1 MKISGK
7 RAYLLSLESV
17 AMTDIVL
24 NMFIFFFI
32 SFSLLYTFEPFR
44 VQKLEVKLPKAQ
56 NVSAMGEEEQVNL
69 TLTNEGM
76 LYVGKDLV
84 TVRELKNKIY
94 PKYKSNPRLMVV
106 LRADKLVRFK
116 QVVNIL
122 DILSGLGITRLNI
135 AALQDPAPNP

>member
-7 RAYLLSLESV
+7 RNYMLSLESV

-44 VQKLEVKLPKAQ
+44 AQKLEIKLPKAS
-56 NVSAMGEEEQVNL
+56 NTTPMGEEEQLSV
-69 TLTNEGM
+69 TLTNEGA
-76 LYVGKDLV
+76 LYLGKEL
-84 TVRELKNKIY
+84 TTAKELKDRIY
-94 PKYKSNPRLMVV
+94 SRYKNNPRLTVV
-106 LRADKLVRFK
+106 LRADRLVRFK

-135 AALQDPAPNP
+135 AAVQE

>member
-7 RAYLLSLESV
+7 RIYMLSLESV

-24 NMFIFFFI
+24 NMFIFFFV

-44 VQKLEVKLPKAQ
+44 AQKLEIKLPQAS
-56 NVSAMGEEEQVNL
+56 NTTPMGEEEQL
-69 TLTNEGM
+69 SITLTNEGA
-76 LYVGKDLV
+76 LYLGKEPVTVKDLKSMV
-84 TVRELKNKIY
+84 SLKHKN
-94 PKYKSNPRLMVV
+94 NPRLSVV
-106 LRADKLVRFK
+106 LRADRLVRFK

-135 AALQDPAPNP
+135 AAVQE

>member
-7 RAYLLSLESV
+7 RTYMLSLESV

-24 NMFIFFFI
+24 NMFIFFFV

-44 VQKLEVKLPKAQ
+44 AQKLEIKLPQAS
-56 NVSAMGEEEQVNL
+56 NTTPMGEEEQL
-69 TLTNEGM
+69 SITLTNEGA
-76 LYVGKDLV
+76 LYLGKEPVTVKDLKSMV
-84 TVRELKNKIY
+84 SLKHKN
-94 PKYKSNPRLMVV
+94 NPRLSVV
-106 LRADKLVRFK
+106 LRADRLVRFK

-135 AALQDPAPNP
+135 AAVQE

>member
-7 RAYLLSLESV
+7 RDYMLSLESV

-44 VQKLEVKLPKAQ
+44 AQKLEIKLPKAS
-56 NVSAMGEEEQVNL
+56 NTTPMGEEEQL
-69 TLTNEGM
+69 SITLTNEGV
-76 LYVGKDLV
+76 LYLGKELITTKDLKSKISSSY
-84 TVRELKNKIY
+84 KN
-94 PKYKSNPRLMVV
+94 NPRLIVI

-135 AALQDPAPNP
+135 AAMQE

>member
-7 RAYLLSLESV
+7 RNYTLSLASV

-44 VQKLEVKLPKAQ
+44 AQKLEIKLPKAS
-56 NVSAMGEEEQVNL
+56 NTTPMGEEEQLSV
-69 TLTNEGM
+69 TLTNEGA
-76 LYVGKDLV
+76 LYLGKEL
-84 TVRELKNKIY
+84 TTAKELKDRIY
-94 PKYKSNPRLMVV
+94 SRYKNNPRLTVV
-106 LRADKLVRFK
+106 LRADRLVRFK

-135 AALQDPAPNP
+135 AAVQE

>member
-7 RAYLLSLESV
+7 RTYMLSLESV

-24 NMFIFFFI
+24 NMFIFFFV

-44 VQKLEVKLPKAQ
+44 AQKLEIKLPQAS
-56 NVSAMGEEEQVNL
+56 NTTPLGEEEQL
-69 TLTNEGM
+69 AITLTNEGA
-76 LYVGKDLV
+76 LYLGKESVTVKDLKSMIS
-84 TVRELKNKIY
+84 LKHKN
-94 PKYKSNPRLMVV
+94 NPRLSVV
-106 LRADKLVRFK
+106 LRADRLVRFK

-135 AALQDPAPNP
+135 AAVQE

>member
-7 RAYLLSLESV
+7 RNYMLSLESV

-44 VQKLEVKLPKAQ
+44 AQKLEIKLPKAS
-56 NVSAMGEEEQVNL
+56 NTTPMAEGEQLSV
-69 TLTNEGM
+69 TLTNEGA
-76 LYVGKDLV
+76 LYLDK
-84 TVRELKNKIY
+84 ELITTKGLKERIYLRYKN
-94 PKYKSNPRLMVV
+94 NPRLTVI
-106 LRADKLVRFK
+106 LRADRLVRFK

-135 AALQDPAPNP
+135 AAVQE